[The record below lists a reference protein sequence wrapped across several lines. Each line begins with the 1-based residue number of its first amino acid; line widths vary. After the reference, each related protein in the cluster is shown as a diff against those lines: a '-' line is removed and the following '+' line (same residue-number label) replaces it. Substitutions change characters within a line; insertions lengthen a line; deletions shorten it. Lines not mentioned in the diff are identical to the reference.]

1 MWPNF
6 VRRCAMRKAALA
18 AIESLMGTNESV
30 VFVGSDLG
38 AGTLAEAARKYPGR
52 VMMEGIAEQ
61 HLVGFAAGLA
71 LEGYVPYVH
80 TIGTFLTRRALEQ
93 VMIDVALHNLPVR
106 LVASG
111 GGMVYAPL
119 GPTHQA
125 IDDFALMRVVP
136 NMLVAAPADPA
147 EMTQLIHDLAEYPG
161 PAYIRVGKGGE
172 PDVTS
177 GLKDSVIGA
186 FRPIREG
193 VGLAVLTTGSLLH
206 ECIQAVDTVAVMGCP
221 SALFHVPF
229 LAPLDIQTVDSL
241 ARDFDV
247 VVIVEEHVP
256 TGGLTTAVS
265 EIIATRVERARVVR
279 LSLPATYASA
289 YGSQQEHLVNHGLTA
304 PGIVA
309 SIIANYP

>member
-1 MWPNF
+1 
-6 VRRCAMRKAALA
+6 MRKAALA
-18 AIESLMGTNESV
+18 AIGALIDTNESV

-38 AGTLAEAARKYPGR
+38 AGTLVDVAQRHPGR
-52 VMMEGIAEQ
+52 VLMEGIAEQ
-61 HLVGFAAGLA
+61 HLVGFSAGLA

-125 IDDFALMRVVP
+125 IDDFALMRVIP

-147 EMTQLIHDLAEYPG
+147 EMTQLINDLATHPG

-172 PDVTS
+172 PDITS
-177 GLKDSVIGA
+177 ALASSRLGA
-186 FRPIREG
+186 VRPIREG
-193 VGLAVLTTGSLLH
+193 SGLAVLTTGMLLH
-206 ECIQAVDTVAVMGCP
+206 ECIQAVDDVA
-221 SALFHVPF
+221 ALGLHPALIHVPF
-229 LAPLDIQTVDSL
+229 LAPLDTKAIETL
-241 ARDFDV
+241 ARDFEV
-247 VVIVEEHVP
+247 LLVVEEHVP

-265 EIIATRVERARVVR
+265 EIVATGVGRARVVR
-279 LSLPATYASA
+279 LSLPAAYASA
-289 YGSQQEHLVNHGLTA
+289 YGSQRDHLVSHGLTSL
-304 PGIVA
+304 GIA
-309 SIIANYP
+309 TAIQTNHP

>member
-1 MWPNF
+1 
-6 VRRCAMRKAALA
+6 MRKAALA
-18 AIESLMGTNESV
+18 AIGALMETHESV

-38 AGTLAEAARKYPGR
+38 AGTLADVAQRYPGR
-52 VMMEGIAEQ
+52 VLMEGIAEQ

-125 IDDFALMRVVP
+125 IDDFALMRVIP

-147 EMTQLIHDLAEYPG
+147 EMTQLINDLATYPG

-177 GLKDSVIGA
+177 SLDLSAIGA
-186 FRPIREG
+186 VRPIREG
-193 VGLAVLTTGSLLH
+193 NGLAVLTTGSLLH
-206 ECIQAVDTVAVMGCP
+206 ECIQAIEEVA
-221 SALFHVPF
+221 ALGLHPALIHVPC
-229 LAPLDIQTVDSL
+229 LAPLDTPVIEVL
-241 ARDFDV
+241 ARDFE
-247 VVIVEEHVP
+247 VILVVEEHVP

-265 EIIATRVERARVVR
+265 EIVASGVGRARVVR
-279 LSLPATYASA
+279 LSLPASYATA
-289 YGSQQEHLVNHGLTA
+289 YGSQRDHLVNHGLTS
-304 PGIVA
+304 PGIA
-309 SIIANYP
+309 AAIQTNHP